1 MGNVEKNVRA
11 SEKYKLLVSDIDLT
25 LINDEYQISER
36 NQEMIARARDAGVDF
51 MLCTGR
57 LFGAARPYAKQLKLS
72 TPLITSN
79 GAVTMDIETGEILYG
94 TPLAPDICR
103 RIFGILDEIGIYY
116 HFYTKDSFYTRKFT
130 EENRQFQ
137 IMNSKLEDYERFPML
152 ETDDPCKVAEQ
163 IDVYKICV
171 RCPSDEAKEKF
182 TEAFTK
188 MDDVTISSSFS
199 DNFEI
204 NAKGVDKGAAIARY
218 AKEHGI
224 KPEEIIS
231 FGDNKND
238 IEMISYAGV
247 GVAVE
252 NAVSE
257 LKEAADFITKSNNES
272 GVGEAIAHF
281 VFGESI

>member
-1 MGNVEKNVRA
+1 MGTGGKEK
-11 SEKYKLLVSDIDLT
+11 KYKLLVSDIDLT
-25 LINDEYQISER
+25 LINDKFLISER
-36 NQEMIARARDAGVDF
+36 NQEMIKRARAEGVDF

-79 GAVTMDIETGEILYG
+79 GAATMDIETGEVLYG
-94 TPLAPDICR
+94 TPLKADICK

-116 HFYTKDSFYTRKFT
+116 HFYTKDSFYTSKFT
-130 EENRQFQ
+130 EENKQFQ
-137 IMNSKLEDYERFPML
+137 LMNSKLNDYERFTML

-163 IDVYKICV
+163 TDVYKICV
-171 RCPSDEAKEKF
+171 RCHSDEEKEKF
-182 TEAFTK
+182 NKAFAK
-188 MDDVTISSSFS
+188 MDDITISSSFS

-224 KPEEIIS
+224 KPDEIIS

-238 IEMISYAGV
+238 IEMIRYAGI
-247 GVAVE
+247 GVAVD
-252 NAVSE
+252 NAVPE
-257 LKEAADFITKSNNES
+257 LKEAADFITKSNNEN
-272 GVGEAIAHF
+272 GVGEAIAHL
-281 VFGESI
+281 VFGEPF